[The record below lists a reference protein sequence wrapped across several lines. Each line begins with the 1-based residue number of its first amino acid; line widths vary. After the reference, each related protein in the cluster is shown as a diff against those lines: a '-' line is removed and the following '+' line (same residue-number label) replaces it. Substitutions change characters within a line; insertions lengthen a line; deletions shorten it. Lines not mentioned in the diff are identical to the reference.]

1 MGVGGEGG
9 GEFGWMRWVEENGE
23 DSYGE
28 EKNCGYTIVDIRE
41 RQNILVQVVN
51 IA

>member
-1 MGVGGEGG
+1 MESHDNVTSSWY
-9 GEFGWMRWVEENGE
+9 GWMRWVEENGE

-41 RQNILVQVVN
+41 RQNILVQ
-51 IA
+51 AQGC